1 MESMAGNADWAAYE
15 REKKK
20 LQGLPPEEYEAALKE
35 LARRMEI

>member
-1 MESMAGNADWAAYE
+1 MEAMAGTADGADYE

-35 LARRMEI
+35 LARRMGI

>member
-20 LQGLPPEEYEAALKE
+20 RQGLPSDAYEAALQE
-35 LARRMEI
+35 MARTMGI